1 MPRLEVELTSAR
13 PDGSWTWRKAG
24 ARQPKGEMAG
34 TLLPADAQ
42 VGDVLKVEADVLID
56 GIEVTEVIPTKTSK
70 TDRFERIEL
79 AARPDPEQF
88 VSTQLAPKGR
98 GDRGDRGDR
107 PRRDRDSGGPG
118 RDGRGREGRGAKDGD
133 KRGPRTGSRDDDQR
147 GPRSDSGARR
157 PRPPAFEL
165 PERPKPKRIRPGRA
179 HRTVALESLPPEQ
192 RPIAEQA
199 LQGGVP
205 AVRAAIEAQNVS
217 NKAQGLPEV
226 TGDELVQMAE
236 RLLPLLKTA
245 EWRDRADAAM
255 SILDQVD
262 LRDLRSLVV
271 AADGVTRDD
280 VVTEMK
286 TTLTAAYT
294 RRAEEEQTSWLEEL
308 KLLLDAERV
317 VRALRV
323 SSRPPKAGVPLPKE
337 LADRLIAAASASI
350 AADTFTDR
358 WDTVLDALSFSPVR
372 AAVRATSIPETVSD
386 ELKKIIEAFSDRLPQ
401 IAEQFGID
409 PATVPKKA
417 KRRPGQD
424 RRTRGAA
431 PKGASAA
438 PRPDKPVPPPP
449 PVQPAPAPEP
459 VVDTSAEQVEEPAG
473 VVEDQAEV

>member
-179 HRTVALESLPPEQ
+179 HRTVALESLPPAQ
-192 RPIAEQA
+192 RATRLRTGDGAVFRQA
-199 LQGGVP
+199 PTLALLAGKWQITMPMGDSS
-205 AVRAAIEAQNVS
+205 ATARAGEPLHFAARTRRADQDWLR
-217 NKAQGLPEV
+217 LPV
-226 TGDELVQMAE
+226 TGIN
-236 RLLPLLKTA
+236 
-245 EWRDRADAAM
+245 RADAEAYVAW
-255 SILDQVD
+255 LDHSQKVPGARLCSELEWERAARGAD
-262 LRDLRSLVV
+262 GRKYPTGEDIAKDDANFDETYDRKV
-271 AADGVTRDD
+271 AAMGPDEVGSHPASESPFGLHDTFGNVWEWVMPSVSSGD
-280 VVTEMK
+280 
-286 TTLTAAYT
+286 
-294 RRAEEEQTSWLEEL
+294 S
-308 KLLLDAERV
+308 V
-317 VRALRV
+317 VRGGAFFFDKLTSSATNRNAVDPEFRDGTLGLRV
-323 SSRPPKAGVPLPKE
+323 CATPR
-337 LADRLIAAASASI
+337 
-350 AADTFTDR
+350 
-358 WDTVLDALSFSPVR
+358 SP
-372 AAVRATSIPETVSD
+372 T
-386 ELKKIIEAFSDRLPQ
+386 
-401 IAEQFGID
+401 
-409 PATVPKKA
+409 
-417 KRRPGQD
+417 
-424 RRTRGAA
+424 
-431 PKGASAA
+431 
-438 PRPDKPVPPPP
+438 
-449 PVQPAPAPEP
+449 
-459 VVDTSAEQVEEPAG
+459 
-473 VVEDQAEV
+473 